1 VSKATGVRESKKR
14 RTRQLI
20 EESAMAL
27 FAERGYDNVT
37 MAEIG
42 RRADV
47 SAATVFNHFATKD
60 ALIFFGLQRFECR
73 LLDAIRGRPASQ
85 SLPQAFRAFVLAMN
99 GALTSAAPEA
109 VRRLRTIAEIM
120 ESSPA
125 LLAREQQIS
134 GRYTDLLAT
143 LIADETVADRDDLQ
157 PWIIANALM
166 GVHRALVRHA
176 RNALLAGTPSAQI
189 VRQVRRQ
196 ASVAFAHLD
205 RGLAGY
211 GRREAERVTVSLTNH
226 SPTV

>member
-1 VSKATGVRESKKR
+1 VSQATGARAGKKR

-20 EESAMAL
+20 EESAVAL

-37 MAEIG
+37 MAEIA
-42 RRADV
+42 RRAGV
-47 SAATVFNHFATKD
+47 SAATAFNHFATKD
-60 ALIFFGLQRFECR
+60 ALIFFGLQRFECQ
-73 LLDAIRGRPASQ
+73 LLDAIRARPASE
-85 SLPQAFRAFVLAMN
+85 SLPRAFRAFVLAMN
-99 GALTSAAPEA
+99 GSLTSAGPDA
-109 VRRLRTIAEIM
+109 VRRLRIIAEII

-125 LLAREQQIS
+125 LLAREQQIY

-143 LIADETVADRDDLQ
+143 LTAEETAADRDDLQ

-166 GVHRALVRHA
+166 GVHRALVRHV
-176 RNALLAGTPSAQI
+176 RNALLAETPSAQI

-211 GRREAERVTVSLTNH
+211 GRREAHR
-226 SPTV
+226 